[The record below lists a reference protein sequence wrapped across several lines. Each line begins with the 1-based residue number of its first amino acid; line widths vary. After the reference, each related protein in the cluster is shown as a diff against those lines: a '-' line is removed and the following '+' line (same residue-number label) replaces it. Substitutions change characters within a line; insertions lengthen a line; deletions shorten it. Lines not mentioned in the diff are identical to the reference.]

1 MTHAEHVAFATAL
14 ATSLGPLGV
23 KRVKIGGVELEFHE
37 PPPAMIEVSGGGK
50 PTPEDQQARQMDS
63 ESSTDPLDD
72 PATFNG
78 RAPPSYGGGRRPAK
92 KQKPDWPELDT
103 EGQE

>member
-1 MTHAEHVAFATAL
+1 MTHAEHVAFAEAL
-14 ATSLGPLGV
+14 AKSLGPLGV

-37 PPPAMIEVSGGGK
+37 PAPAPMEVAAGK
-50 PTPEDQQARQMDS
+50 PSPEDQQAKQMDS

-78 RAPPSYGGGRRPAK
+78 RAPPSYGGRRTKKPAK
-92 KQKPDWPELDT
+92 DWPELDT

>member
-1 MTHAEHVAFATAL
+1 MTHAEHVAFASAL
-14 ATSLGPLGV
+14 ATALGPLGV

-37 PPPAMIEVSGGGK
+37 PTPAMVELPAGGK
-50 PTPEDQQARQMDS
+50 TSLEDLQAQQMDS

-72 PATFNG
+72 PSTFNG
-78 RAPPSYGGGRRPAK
+78 RAPPSYGAPRK
-92 KQKPDWPELDT
+92 KKNAQPWPELDT